1 MKYLFY
7 LIFPLLIFAQDPS
20 FHEPWKLEG
29 AGERIEK
36 YRKTNTILNFNFPT
50 DIKKKNGKLKIKLIN
65 HDFKFG
71 VGFTQLRKMR
81 GNMFDLYLERF
92 KEAFNYA
99 TVGMY
104 WGLTDERSSRKQI
117 DKYYDDI
124 IKWSIKNNVR
134 LKGHPLMWHEG
145 MPDWV

>member
-1 MKYLFY
+1 
-7 LIFPLLIFAQDPS
+7 
-20 FHEPWKLEG
+20 
-29 AGERIEK
+29 
-36 YRKTNTILNFNFPT
+36 
-50 DIKKKNGKLKIKLIN
+50 
-65 HDFKFG
+65 
-71 VGFTQLRKMR
+71 
-81 GNMFDLYLERF
+81 MFDLYLERF

-145 MPDWV
+145 MPDWVRYSKDLDELEVAMKTHMRRLIETCQS